1 MEKIQGVET
10 THRLTFSMHHGGAL
24 LRPCF
29 RSFPCCFQ
37 RKARPRIDCTRTVSD
52 MPPAAQTVRTGTAVY
67 YSWNYNPHTA
77 FHNTG
82 LIVSCWRNA
91 TLI

>member
-52 MPPAAQTVRTGTAVY
+52 MPPAAQVVRTGHSCLLFMELQSA
-67 YSWNYNPHTA
+67 YS
-77 FHNTG
+77 
-82 LIVSCWRNA
+82 VS
-91 TLI
+91 